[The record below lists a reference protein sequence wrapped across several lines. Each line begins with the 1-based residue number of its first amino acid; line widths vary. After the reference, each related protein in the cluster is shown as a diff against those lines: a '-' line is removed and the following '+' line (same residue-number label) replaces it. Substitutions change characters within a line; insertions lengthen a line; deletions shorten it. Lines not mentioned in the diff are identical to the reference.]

1 MLQIPVSNISESV
14 YKTSVDWIN
23 QRSTEALGSFVMWSL
38 DSIFADLASQQPSG
52 KGAKKAVQQ
61 TTSKSQ
67 VSLLYLVQK
76 SSSRK
81 KGRKRKMLYYLNT
94 RNQNL
99 VPLYH
104 TKNSH
109 DGPWW

>member
-1 MLQIPVSNISESV
+1 MLQVPVSNISEPV

-23 QRSTEALGSFVMWSL
+23 QRSIEALGSFVLWSL

-67 VSLLYLVQK
+67 VSLSCSK
-76 SSSRK
+76 SGSRK
-81 KGRKRKMLYYLNT
+81 KRRKRKLL
-94 RNQNL
+94 
-99 VPLYH
+99 
-104 TKNSH
+104 
-109 DGPWW
+109 